1 MTTALATSVNARAIA
16 CLALVVAAS
25 FAVDARPTST
35 KRVKKHKAEVG
46 IASWYGPGFQGKPTA
61 SGEIFDMH
69 ALTAAHRTL
78 PLGTMV
84 EVKNL
89 ENGRTTVARIN
100 DRGPH
105 RRGRIVDLSLGAAEA
120 LGIEHE
126 GIARVR
132 LTVVG
137 DVVAE
142 PSRYWVQVGAFQEEE
157 NARAMLADL
166 ERRYPK
172 ATIQVDSGLFQ
183 VRVPSGE
190 KRRAA
195 ESLRRSLQR
204 AGYDTLL
211 VSQPKSKK

>member
-1 MTTALATSVNARAIA
+1 
-16 CLALVVAAS
+16 
-25 FAVDARPTST
+25 
-35 KRVKKHKAEVG
+35 
-46 IASWYGPGFQGKPTA
+46 
-61 SGEIFDMH
+61 
-69 ALTAAHRTL
+69 
-78 PLGTMV
+78 MV

-142 PSRYWVQVGAFQEEE
+142 PSRYWVQVGAFQEKE
-157 NARAMLADL
+157 NAQAMLADL